1 MFVAAEPVAVH
12 QGGRSMASEKV
23 SGTPTSEE
31 GTPGGDWREV
41 TQALDALGDSI
52 TRAMRTAV
60 ENDEY
65 RRRIRELRD
74 GLAYLAIRIGEPAEG
89 PSDAGRY
96 REPMRPPAA
105 MMPEQSA
112 WAVPPA
118 QPQGLDAF
126 RVANEKFRQGADSWD
141 SPAASAPTAPV
152 PVQGAP
158 SWAAPAAA
166 AGAAA
171 AGVALG
177 AAAASAVPAP
187 VPVAGGGSV
196 WSAKPAPSVWS
207 TPATPAPASVQ
218 AAAAAYVS
226 PFVTPA
232 AAPAAPVA
240 PAAAATPPA
249 PEDLLG
255 AIRATNER
263 FQAERAAA
271 TAAAGA
277 AAAPE
282 PVQDSEVGE
291 ADEGEPAPFAE
302 TGEADEEPEAED
314 DGFEDTFEV
323 PVEEE
328 HAQLFEETGEDGP
341 GDTPPPSPPSDF
353 TP

>member
-1 MFVAAEPVAVH
+1 
-12 QGGRSMASEKV
+12 MAGKKV
-23 SGTPTSEE
+23 SGAPTPEK

-41 TQALDALGDSI
+41 TQALDTLGDSI

-141 SPAASAPTAPV
+141 SPAASAPTAPI
-152 PVQGAP
+152 QGAP
-158 SWAAPAAA
+158 SWAAPAASA
-166 AGAAA
+166 APT
-171 AGVALG
+171 
-177 AAAASAVPAP
+177 PA
-187 VPVAGGGSV
+187 PVAGGGSV
-196 WSAKPAPSVWS
+196 WSAKPAASSVWS
-207 TPATPAPASVQ
+207 TPAAPAPVSVQ

-226 PFVTPA
+226 PFATSA
-232 AAPAAPVA
+232 ATPAAPVE
-240 PAAAATPPA
+240 PAAAAIPPA

-271 TAAAGA
+271 TAAASV

-282 PVQDSEVGE
+282 PVQDSETGE
-291 ADEGEPAPFAE
+291 ADEAEPAPFAE
-302 TGEADEEPEAED
+302 TGGADEAPEAED
-314 DGFEDTFEV
+314 DGSEDTPET

-328 HAQLFEETGEDGP
+328 HAQLFEEMGEDGP
-341 GDTPPPSPPSDF
+341 GDTPSPSPSSDS

>member
-1 MFVAAEPVAVH
+1 
-12 QGGRSMASEKV
+12 MASKKA
-23 SGTPTSEE
+23 SGTPTPEE

-74 GLAYLAIRIGEPAEG
+74 GLAYLAVRIGEPAEG

-141 SPAASAPTAPV
+141 SPAASAPTAPI
-152 PVQGAP
+152 QGAP
-158 SWAAPAAA
+158 SWAAPAA
-166 AGAAA
+166 
-171 AGVALG
+171 
-177 AAAASAVPAP
+177 SAVPAP
-187 VPVAGGGSV
+187 APVAGGGSV
-196 WSAKPAPSVWS
+196 WSAKPTVSSVWS
-207 TPATPAPASVQ
+207 TPAAPAPMSVQ
-218 AAAAAYVS
+218 TAAAAYVS
-226 PFVTPA
+226 PFAIPTA
-232 AAPAAPVA
+232 ALAAPVT

-282 PVQDSEVGE
+282 PAPV
-291 ADEGEPAPFAE
+291 AAEPAPFAE
-302 TGEADEEPEAED
+302 VGEADEEPEAED
-314 DGFEDTFEV
+314 DGFKDTFEV

-328 HAQLFEETGEDGP
+328 HAQLFEEMGEDGP
-341 GDTPPPSPPSDF
+341 GDTPSPSPPSDF